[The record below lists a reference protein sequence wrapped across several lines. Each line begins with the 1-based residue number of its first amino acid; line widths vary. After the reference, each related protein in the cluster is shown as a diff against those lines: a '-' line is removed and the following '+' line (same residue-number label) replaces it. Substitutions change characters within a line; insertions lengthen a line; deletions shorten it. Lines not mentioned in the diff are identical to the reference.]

1 MIGEPLTY
9 GDYWHWR
16 DRYKPMSLMSVS
28 FYPLDIIVQW
38 RRCGQT
44 ADYIA
49 NFLSY
54 QFKESGRSM
63 IILSTI
69 INELLENCV
78 KFSCDKQMSVSFTAG
93 FFGDIALLE
102 ATNNTDRAQVDRFQ
116 SFIHQLIHE
125 DLEELFIAQIEETD
139 EQMTRSAGLGL
150 ISLKKDYVSK
160 MGFLIQPI
168 PDTALYDVRVQL
180 HLDPEGLDET

>member
-1 MIGEPLTY
+1 MIGETYKY

-16 DRYKPMSLMSVS
+16 DQRKPMSLMTVS

-54 QFKESGRSM
+54 QFKESGRAM

-78 KFSCDKQMSVSFTAG
+78 KFSCDKQMSSSFTAG
-93 FFGDIALLE
+93 FFGDVALLE
-102 ATNNTDRAQVDRFQ
+102 ATNNTDRAQVERFQ
-116 SFIHQLIHE
+116 DFIHRLTHE
-125 DLEELFIAQIEETD
+125 DLEELFIAQIEDTGEL
-139 EQMTRSAGLGL
+139 MTKSAGLGL
-150 ISLKKDYVSK
+150 ITLSKDYVSS

-168 PDTALYDVRVQL
+168 PETSLYEVRVQL
-180 HLDPEGLDET
+180 HLDPEGMDES

>member
-1 MIGEPLTY
+1 MIGETYEY

-16 DRYKPMSLMSVS
+16 HQRKPMSLMTVA

-78 KFSCDKQMSVSFTAG
+78 KFSYDKRMSSSFTAG
-93 FFGDIALLE
+93 FFGDVALLE
-102 ATNNTDRAQVDRFQ
+102 ATNNAARPQVEKFQ
-116 SFIHQLIHE
+116 AFIHRLIHE
-125 DLEELFIAQIEETD
+125 DLEELYIAQIEETG
-139 EQMTRSAGLGL
+139 EQMLKSAGLGL
-150 ISLKKDYVSK
+150 ITLKKDYVSS
-160 MGFLIQPI
+160 MGFSIQPI
-168 PDTALYDVRVQL
+168 PDTSLYEVSVQL
-180 HLDPEGLDET
+180 HLDPEGLES